1 MSGILRPMGRDGT
14 GYDPLAGKDES
25 YIRAWNEAVATI
37 AKAFSA
43 AAEVGPLGVEDA
55 ARPHSVFKDIE
66 GLGVLDPA
74 RRRDP

>member
-43 AAEVGPLGVEDA
+43 TAEVGPLGIEDA
-55 ARPHSVFKDIE
+55 ARPHSVGE
-66 GLGVLDPA
+66 GVKRRRLNPA

>member
-14 GYDPLAGKDES
+14 GYDPLAGKDEN
-25 YIRAWNEAVATI
+25 YVRAWNEAVATI

-43 AAEVGPLGVEDA
+43 AAEIGPLGIEDA
-55 ARPHSVFKDIE
+55 ARPHRIGEGVKGRSVH
-66 GLGVLDPA
+66 PA